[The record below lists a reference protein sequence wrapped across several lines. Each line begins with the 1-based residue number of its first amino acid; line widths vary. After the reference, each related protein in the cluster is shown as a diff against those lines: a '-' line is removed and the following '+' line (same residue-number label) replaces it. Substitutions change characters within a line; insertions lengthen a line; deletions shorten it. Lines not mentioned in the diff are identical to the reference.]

1 MAGEEAMGVGAGET
15 DRMGAWSEVVS
26 KSCNADTDSALERTS
41 TVKEIREVIMDV
53 SQERV
58 GEEVLEVVHI
68 SGVQRRIVEYVVDFP
83 VRQGR
88 ARNQRLGPHHSQES
102 ITEGIGERI
111 VDVQMSKNDQECV
124 EVVDLSHR
132 NARNNGSTSNL
143 WRCQSLISG
152 KLRTLLQHFRFWF
165 VRFRMRFRSRRPAG
179 IIF

>member
-1 MAGEEAMGVGAGET
+1 MGVGAGET

-26 KSCNADTDSALERTS
+26 KSCNADTDSALELTS

-68 SGVQRRIVEYVVDFP
+68 SGCSGALWSTLSTFQCDRPCKKSATWPTSI
-83 VRQGR
+83 
-88 ARNQRLGPHHSQES
+88 LQES

-165 VRFRMRFRSRRPAG
+165 VRFRMRFTSRRPAG
-179 IIF
+179 IIFLT